1 MREEE
6 QKETWINNLSVT
18 RLVVNSSFYRCP
30 RSLSCTCTPY
40 VCVLL
45 FAEAFVESVQG
56 VLLALRR
63 RLAIAR
69 DWSAKARDALCSASD
84 VIDPEILRALV
95 QEARD
100 LPLKLDLEVE
110 AMLGAAARI
119 EAWRDRAKGLLSGTA
134 TLHAL
139 ASLQE
144 EAHALPFLKQQPEF
158 QLLTEK
164 ADTAVA
170 LLRRAREVVP
180 SKKRNHASH
189 HSSSSSEGEKK
200 HAASVIYALEADILG
215 SGLELREAGP
225 LLDLA
230 KKVRDWQ
237 SDATSALAQT
247 PDLKQLQSLLATG
260 ESLPVTLGKELGAL
274 REKLAAAEAWVER
287 VRSAVPLK
295 KTRKNADVEK
305 ADFGQMKSLLQEV
318 SGMQVEVRERDQMA
332 AVVET
337 AEDWIERV
345 REAMN
350 SGEESTLSALEEL
363 LAEADSI
370 PVTMSE
376 HQVLLCEI
384 RARRWATRVR
394 EMLGSDKDNKL
405 EALEKL
411 LVEFE
416 AIREAL
422 PLDPRAKKSYK
433 MDEEVKLRGVVA
445 AADTWKAKVKRATA
459 AKKGTPLHRYSS
471 LLEEAAKI
479 PVNLEQHTKPIV
491 LVMTK
496 AEEWRKQHAAL
507 LRLCAPRA
515 KKATSDGDNN
525 MAVDEKGEG
534 GDGGDG
540 SANGSH
546 SAAPDAADADG
557 TATSSTS
564 AEANAADDEGASP
577 EPLPKVSMSA
587 LESCLTGAEKVHAAM
602 EEVDELR
609 SLLEAGKA
617 WLEQTEKLCPKRAKK
632 TSTSA
637 NGSSGSQGGVSQK
650 KPTVAEMHAHIEAA
664 AQLPF
669 DLAAPLARL
678 SDCVEHGRAW
688 QQQAQSILQ
697 ELAEAHE
704 AVGSPKSSSSSGSAD
719 SLPQESGSTDLEFPP
734 VDEDL
739 LEGLKAVQREAEVI
753 AVFTEEEALVER
765 YFCVYNW
772 CHEVMSLLGKKQG
785 RPTVTLNDLERIAQ
799 SGKELFHGQQRSPS
813 PCNSDDAS
821 NSTSKLPVPA
831 FLKPVLSFGE
841 RHLTTALSQYDLAA
855 AWCKAAKKCLDGGLT
870 FKLAKELLEKLS
882 LFRVSV
888 TEVSALGREVRS
900 VFDWLNKT
908 ESALAGEP
916 KRDLAVL
923 VELVESGEK
932 LKVDQQGVKKLKQVI
947 KVAKAWRAKVKKT
960 GIERGEATTVQ
971 LRELLPEADSIMC
984 NLSAE
989 LRIIHL
995 AVSRYCVCRKPS
1007 PDHLQ
1012 TCSSCSEK
1020 YHASCIDLS
1029 NAPSCP
1035 RCAVQAVYQDQ
1046 VQRLAE
1052 VARKWPAPQ
1061 SSPPPGGG
1069 EEPQPQLD
1077 EAEVHAG
1084 AWIRLVAESLASPT
1098 LPPPTTPARPLPP
1111 LLERLVLH
1119 AAAQGIQTIPDVQ
1132 TMLVC
1137 VESMSWCFL
1146 ALEHLWGPP
1155 KLDSLRALVARGT
1168 ALNLAPPALAP
1179 LQDLAARG
1187 EAWQT
1192 SAVAAISVPPPGN
1205 FNMALLGRL
1214 RDAKELLPIKVV
1226 EERQISAMLEDRGA
1240 RYCTCRG
1247 PADGSFMIGCD
1258 TCDMWFHGKCVGV
1271 TSKAGDA
1278 MEAAG
1283 DRYSCPLCCAKG
1295 GIPYVAPQAQNGAGA
1310 DQDDEDEEDE
1320 DDADAAD
1327 DLAMKAAWLSTL
1339 WPPGRVL
1346 PAQVPPG
1353 APEATDATASS
1364 EPAATS
1370 SSSSSTATEE
1380 LTKRPREWE
1389 SESIG
1394 DSAHERENSADVE
1407 LEGGEDMRSECADT
1421 TKRAKSSPPP

>member
-1 MREEE
+1 M
-6 QKETWINNLSVT
+6 
-18 RLVVNSSFYRCP
+18 
-30 RSLSCTCTPY
+30 
-40 VCVLL
+40 
-45 FAEAFVESVQG
+45 ESVQA

-63 RLAIAR
+63 RLATAR
-69 DWSAKARDALCSASD
+69 DWSAKARDALCTVSD
-84 VIDPEILRALV
+84 VIDPADLRALAD
-95 QEARD
+95 EARD
-100 LPLKLDLEVE
+100 LPLKLDLE
-110 AMLGAAARI
+110 ADALLGAATRI
-119 EAWRDRAKGLLSGTA
+119 ESWRDRAKGLLSGTA
-134 TLHAL
+134 SLHAL

-144 EAHALPFLKQQPEF
+144 EAHAAPFLKQQPEF
-158 QLLTEK
+158 KLLTEK
-164 ADTAVA
+164 AHSAVA
-170 LLRRAREVVP
+170 LLRRARELVP

-189 HSSSSSEGEKK
+189 HAHSTSEGEKK
-200 HAASVIYALEADILG
+200 HAAAVIYALEADIQG

-230 KKVRDWQ
+230 KKVREWQ
-237 SDATSALAQT
+237 NDATSALAQT
-247 PDLKQLQSLLATG
+247 PDLKQLQSLLASG
-260 ESLPVTLGKELGAL
+260 ESLPVTLGKELRAL
-274 REKLAAAEAWVER
+274 REKLATAEAWVER
-287 VRSAVPLK
+287 VRNAVPLK

-384 RARRWATRVR
+384 KARRWATRVR
-394 EMLGSDKDNKL
+394 EVLGRDKDNKL

-411 LVEFE
+411 LIEFE
-416 AIREAL
+416 TIREAL

-445 AADTWKAKVKRATA
+445 AADSWKAKVKRATA
-459 AKKGTPLHRYSS
+459 AKKGTPLHRYST

-491 LVMTK
+491 VVLSK

-507 LRLCAPRA
+507 LKLCAPQT
-515 KKATSDGDNN
+515 KKADSDEDDSN
-525 MAVDEKGEG
+525 MAMDEKHEG
-534 GDGGDG
+534 GD
-540 SANGSH
+540 
-546 SAAPDAADADG
+546 AAATTASGAAVAS
-557 TATSSTS
+557 SSTS
-564 AEANAADDEGASP
+564 AEDSAAAAAADGDEGASP
-577 EPLPKVSMSA
+577 EPLPKVSLSA
-587 LESCLTGAEKVHAAM
+587 LESCLTGAEKVHAAL

-609 SLLEAGKA
+609 RLLEAGKS
-617 WLEQTEKLCPKRAKK
+617 WLEQTEQLCPKRAKK
-632 TSTSA
+632 AAS
-637 NGSSGSQGGVSQK
+637 NGSGSGLQGGISQS

-664 AQLPF
+664 GHLPF

-678 SDCVEHGRAW
+678 SDCVDHGRAW
-688 QQQAQSILQ
+688 QQQAQAMLK
-697 ELAEAHE
+697 ELAEAQE
-704 AVGSPKSSSSSGSAD
+704 AVGSPKSSASSGSSD
-719 SLPQESGSTDLEFPP
+719 SLPQESGATDLEFPP

-765 YFCVYNW
+765 YFSVYNW

-785 RPTVTLNDLERIAQ
+785 RPTVTLSDLERIAQ
-799 SGKELFHGQQRSPS
+799 SGKELFHGQQRPS
-813 PCNSDDAS
+813 PAGINNDSSAS
-821 NSTSKLPVPA
+821 GSNGKLPVPA

-900 VFDWLNKT
+900 VFDWLTKT
-908 ESALAGEP
+908 ESALAGQP
-916 KRDLAVL
+916 KRDLTVL

-932 LKVDQQGVKKLKQVI
+932 MKVDQQGVKKLKQVI

-971 LRELLPEADSIMC
+971 LRELLPEADGIMC
-984 NLSAE
+984 DLSAE

-1007 PDHLQ
+1007 PDNLQ

-1020 YHASCIDLS
+1020 YHVACVDLS

-1035 RCAVQAVYQDQ
+1035 RCAVQAVYQDR

-1061 SSPPPGGG
+1061 SSPPPAGGSG
-1069 EEPQPQLD
+1069 EEPQPRLN

-1084 AWIRLVAESLASPT
+1084 VWIRLVAESLSFPA

-1119 AAAQGIQTIPDVQ
+1119 AAAQGIQSIPDVQ

-1155 KLDSLRALVARGT
+1155 KLDSLRTLVARGT
-1168 ALNLAPPALAP
+1168 ALEISPAALSP
-1179 LQDLAARG
+1179 LQDLATRG
-1187 EAWQT
+1187 AAWQT
-1192 SAVAAISVPPPGN
+1192 NAVAAISVPPPGN

-1226 EERQISAMLEDRGA
+1226 EERQISAMLDDRGA

-1295 GIPYVAPQAQNGAGA
+1295 GVPYVAPQAQNNGAA
-1310 DQDDEDEEDE
+1310 DHHDEDDEEDE

-1327 DLAMKAAWLSTL
+1327 DLAMKASWLSTL
-1339 WPPGRVL
+1339 WPPGHVL
-1346 PAQVPPG
+1346 PTNPPPG
-1353 APEATDATASS
+1353 ANEAPSAAVSS
-1364 EPAATS
+1364 EPAAS
-1370 SSSSSTATEE
+1370 SSSSVGADD
-1380 LTKRPREWE
+1380 LPKRPREWE
-1389 SESIG
+1389 VESAE
-1394 DSAHERENSADVE
+1394 STAHERTSSNENGP
-1407 LEGGEDMRSECADT
+1407 EGTEDGSSEGTDAS
-1421 TKRAKSSPPP
+1421 KRAKLSPLP